1 MGGNCVGVAQE
12 CVLGK
17 CHLVT
22 NNKKEALIKIGD
34 TEIKNSDYE
43 KLLRITLHTKLNFNE
58 HLNSIIINVLSRVII
73 YMSLSKKKILVNS
86 FFNSL
91 FNYCPF
97 TWVFHSRTMN
107 NKINCTRRGAFFY

>member
-58 HLNSIIINVLSRVII
+58 HLNSIIINVLSRV
-73 YMSLSKKKILVNS
+73 YLRKR
-86 FFNSL
+86 
-91 FNYCPF
+91 Y
-97 TWVFHSRTMN
+97 
-107 NKINCTRRGAFFY
+107 